1 MFMAIFHPLRP
12 PVSKTGSLCQTTTDR
27 RQTESIMV
35 HGLSNYLLPPDV
47 SPAGLHTGAGG
58 GLNTAFCP
66 TGTITCTGS
75 TIPTSKHNESV
86 RVH

>member
-1 MFMAIFHPLRP
+1 MFMAIFHPLSP

-58 GLNTAFCP
+58 GLNTAFLSHWDNNVHWFNNP
-66 TGTITCTGS
+66 
-75 TIPTSKHNESV
+75 NEQTQ
-86 RVH
+86 